1 MKPITWLRK
10 FAERGFR
17 GYPLATLGF
26 YGPDDRKASKVVLG
40 LIDSQGAE
48 PQLHKWIRET
58 EDKDLRYDVGLQK
71 VWIEIIRRDRAQS
84 LAMMEEINGCPHEE
98 GVDYPVGESC
108 PECPFWAG
116 RRRPL
121 DRVEPVVTAIATY
134 NPAQWKTL
142 IETAADSDRLE
153 DTWEEWQANKE
164 KLTMELRARG
174 LSFVEIELDVDEIN
188 RFCAEEGIP
197 NDGHARARLAA
208 RKAEE
213 ESGP

>member
-1 MKPITWLRK
+1 M
-10 FAERGFR
+10 
-17 GYPLATLGF
+17 
-26 YGPDDRKASKVVLG
+26 
-40 LIDSQGAE
+40 IDSQGAE

-58 EDKDLRYDVGLQK
+58 DDKDLRYDVGLQK

-98 GVDYPVGESC
+98 GVDYPVGQSC

-121 DRVEPVVTAIATY
+121 DQVEPVVTAIATY

-153 DTWEEWQANKE
+153 DTWEEWRANKE

-174 LSFVEIELDVDEIN
+174 LSFVEIGLDVDEIN

-197 NDGHARARLAA
+197 NDGCARARLAA
-208 RKAEE
+208 CKAQE
-213 ESGP
+213 ESTQ